1 METKPL
7 AERMRPTSLDS
18 FYGQSHLVGQNGFI
32 RMLLGTGHIPSMIFW
47 GPPGV
52 GKTTLAEII
61 SKYLSIQ
68 YYSLSAVS
76 AGVKDVK
83 EIVEQGRRYGR
94 VLLFLDEI
102 HRFNKSQQDALLA
115 AVEKGYV
122 ILIGATTENPSFEVN
137 HALLSRTQVMIFQKL
152 SDQDIQ
158 TILERALKED
168 EFLSLHGYTLN
179 DDFTIAKAAMG
190 DARKALTILE
200 ISLKSLGDHE
210 RLISKST
217 VNTIL
222 SNPSLHFDKGGEQ
235 HYDIASAFIKSIR
248 GSDPNAALYWLAR
261 MLKGGEDPKFVA
273 RRLLILAS
281 EDIGNANP
289 TALVLANSCFQSVH
303 VLGMPEAR
311 IILAQTCTY
320 LSSSPKSNA
329 SYLGINQAMDLVDRT
344 GDRDVPLHLRNAP
357 TVLMKKLGYGKEYK
371 YSHDYKGNFA
381 PQEYFP
387 EGLEGTVL
395 YNPGD
400 NSREIEL
407 RAFLKSKW
415 GSKYSY

>member
-18 FYGQSHLVGQNGFI
+18 FYGQSHLVGPKGFI
-32 RMLLGTGHIPSMIFW
+32 RMLLRTGHIPSMIFW

-61 SKYLSIQ
+61 SRHLSIQ
-68 YYSLSAVS
+68 YFSLSAVS

-83 EIVEQGRRYGR
+83 EIVDQGRRYGR

-152 SDQDIQ
+152 SEQDIQ
-158 TILERALKED
+158 TILQRALKED
-168 EFLSLHGYTLN
+168 EFISLHGYTLN

-210 RLISKST
+210 RLISIST

-289 TALVLANSCFQSVH
+289 NALVLANSCFQSVH

-311 IILAQTCTY
+311 IVLAQTCTY
-320 LSSSPKSNA
+320 LASSPKSNA
-329 SYLGINQAMDLVDRT
+329 SYLGVNQAMDLVDKT

-357 TVLMKKLGYGKEYK
+357 TALMKKLGYGKEYK
-371 YSHDYKGNFA
+371 YSHDFKGNFA
-381 PQEYFP
+381 SQEYFP

-395 YNPGD
+395 YNPGE